1 MPAGPVDA
9 LRRWWRA
16 LWGSGRGPAGP
27 AGPEPGSGPAAG
39 RAADPGRPDDPPRRA
54 PARRRYA
61 APSAVDDPRREAH
74 LGAVLQALGPGPL
87 HRDELARRLAAAD
100 WGPGRLDAV
109 LDHGIATRVLV
120 ETDDGAVR
128 ARYTD

>member
-1 MPAGPVDA
+1 MEA

-16 LWGSGRGPAGP
+16 LWGPGPGPAGP
-27 AGPEPGSGPAAG
+27 VAPEPAGG
-39 RAADPGRPDDPPRRA
+39 RAAGGGGPGDPARPA
-54 PARRRYA
+54 PARRRYS

-74 LGAVLQALGPGPL
+74 LGAVLQALAPGPL
-87 HRDELARRLAAAD
+87 RRDELARRLGAAD
-100 WGPGRLDAV
+100 WGPGGLDAV
-109 LDHGIATRVLV
+109 VDHGIATRVLV

>member
-1 MPAGPVDA
+1 MQA

-16 LWGSGRGPAGP
+16 LWDPGSGPAGP
-27 AGPEPGSGPAAG
+27 AAAEPSGPVTG
-39 RAADPGRPDDPPRRA
+39 GGTTGPDGSDDPPRRA

-61 APSAVDDPRREAH
+61 APSVVDDPRREAH
-74 LGAVLQALGPGPL
+74 LGAVLQALAGGPL
-87 HRDELARRLAAAD
+87 RRDELDRRLGAAA

-109 LDHGIATRVLV
+109 VDHGIATRVLL